1 MNGLMLIAIGLAA
14 VILGMAAAVR
24 FFRRYSSTSYHDDGW
39 RRVH

>member
-1 MNGLMLIAIGLAA
+1 MNGLLLVAIGLTV
-14 VILGMAAAVR
+14 VILSIGAAVR